1 MSDWLDPTLVRRRRH
16 QLGLTKL
23 QLARLAAVDITTV
36 EHAEQDGATIYNSA
50 TLQLSNQLG
59 IDLANADQR
68 TATPAHVEILGAIL
82 ADLREPVQ
90 AQAIAAT
97 LDWSVEHVLA
107 VANHLRRKLQRLGQT
122 VTRSASDHLSLAAH
136 PANLADHQ
144 REQIR
149 AEVLTIDQTTAS
161 VVLRVI
167 EERRR
172 DRYCGALNPE
182 QQHAATELI
191 AAGAITTSHD
201 LLSPSERLEN
211 AIDNRHLTELRW

>member
-59 IDLANADQR
+59 IDLANADPR
-68 TATPAHVEILGAIL
+68 TATPAQVEIL

-136 PANLADHQ
+136 LVNLADHE

-149 AEVLTIDQTTAS
+149 AEVLTVDQTTAS

-172 DRYCGALNPE
+172 DRYWGALNPE
-182 QQHAATELI
+182 EQHAATKLI
-191 AAGAITTSHD
+191 AAFPVHA
-201 LLSPSERLEN
+201 R
-211 AIDNRHLTELRW
+211 